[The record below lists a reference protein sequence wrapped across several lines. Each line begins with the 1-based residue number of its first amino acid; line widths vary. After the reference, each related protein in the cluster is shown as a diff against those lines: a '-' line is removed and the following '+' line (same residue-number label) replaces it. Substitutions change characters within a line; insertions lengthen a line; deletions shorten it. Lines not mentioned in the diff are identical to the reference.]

1 MKIIAAAFLF
11 FIGANNMYVQSISG
25 FWNTG
30 KENTIVEISKENGE
44 FLGKIKSSD
53 NEKVTI
59 GKVILKD
66 LIKQNDKWKGKLFVV
81 KRQKWYDVVI
91 TPNET
96 KLDLTVTAGFFEKE
110 VQWSKVKN

>member
-1 MKIIAAAFLF
+1 MVSVSLFLGIISINTQPI
-11 FIGANNMYVQSISG
+11 IGL
-25 FWNTG
+25 WNTG
-30 KENTIVEISKENGE
+30 KDNTIVEISEVNGE

-53 NEKVTI
+53 NEKAAA
-59 GKVILKD
+59 GNVILKD
-66 LIKQNDKWKGKLFVV
+66 VRKTSDGWRGKLFVP
-81 KRQKWYDVVI
+81 KKQKWYDVQI